1 MTYRKPDYNDYV
13 SLGDCPN
20 CRHGLMWMNHN
31 EFIMFLVVTM
41 RKDEKKSIPKWYEH
55 RGRFKMTF

>member
-1 MTYRKPDYNDYV
+1 MTYDKPDYNHYV

-31 EFIMFLVVTM
+31 GSSSCFFCGYS
-41 RKDEKKSIPKWYEH
+41 EKGEGKQSIPNWFDKEVS
-55 RGRFKMTF
+55 K